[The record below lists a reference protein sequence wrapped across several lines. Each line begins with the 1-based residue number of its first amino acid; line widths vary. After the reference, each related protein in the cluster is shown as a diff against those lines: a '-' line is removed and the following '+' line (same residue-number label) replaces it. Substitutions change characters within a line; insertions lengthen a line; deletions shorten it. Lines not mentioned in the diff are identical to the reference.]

1 MGRVDCAVWLA
12 ARRRGRAV
20 IDEQARLLS
29 NREVA
34 VDFYLARLNAPHIAA
49 RVEPGQFVNI
59 QVGAGID
66 PLLRIPLSVSGVER
80 EAGII
85 EVLYEEVGS
94 KTRALS
100 QVGPD
105 EVLSTLGPL
114 GKGFV
119 PPPEDSCVVLVGGG
133 IGVPP
138 LLYWGLELKQRGY
151 RTALLVGARTA
162 DKHLPSEL
170 LESAADAVSLATD
183 DGSLGHVG
191 LVTDLLQHELA
202 EKGLCAVYCC
212 GPHAMMEAVAAIC
225 LEAEVPC
232 QVSLEEYMACGIGI
246 CVGCAV
252 ELATAK
258 GDTDYGRYAR
268 VCVDGPAFDVRQIKW
283 GSTWPT

>member
-1 MGRVDCAVWLA
+1 M
-12 ARRRGRAV
+12 

-34 VDFYLARLNAPHIAA
+34 ADFYLARLNAPHIAA

-59 QVGAGID
+59 QVGAGIA

-80 EAGII
+80 EAGVI
-85 EVLYEEVGS
+85 EVLYEEVGP

-100 QVGPD
+100 QFGPD
-105 EVLSTLGPL
+105 AILPTLGPL

-119 PPPEDSCVVLVGGG
+119 PPLKDTRVVLVGGG

-138 LLYWGLELKQRGY
+138 LLYWGLELRQREY
-151 RTALLVGARTA
+151 QTALLVGARTA

-170 LESAADAVSLATD
+170 LEPAADAVHLATD
-183 DGSLGHVG
+183 DGSLGHAG

-202 EKGLCAVYCC
+202 EEGPCAVYCC
-212 GPHAMMEAVAAIC
+212 GPHGMMQAVAAIC
-225 LEAEVPC
+225 LEAQVPC

-252 ELATAK
+252 ELAMAK

-268 VCVDGPAFDVRQIKW
+268 VCVDGPAFDARQIKW
-283 GSTWPT
+283 GSAWPT

>member
-1 MGRVDCAVWLA
+1 M
-12 ARRRGRAV
+12 

-34 VDFYLARLNAPHIAA
+34 ADFYLARLNAPYIAA
-49 RVEPGQFVNI
+49 RIEPGQFVNI
-59 QVGAGID
+59 EVGAGVA
-66 PLLRIPLSVSGVER
+66 PLLRIPLSVSGVDR

-85 EVLYEEVGS
+85 EVLYEEVGP
-94 KTRALS
+94 KTWALS
-100 QVGPD
+100 QFGPD
-105 EVLSTLGPL
+105 VVLPTLGPL
-114 GKGFV
+114 GKGFAS
-119 PPPEDSCVVLVGGG
+119 PPRGTRVVLVGGG

-138 LLYWGLELKQRGY
+138 LLYWGLELRQRAHQ
-151 RTALLVGARTA
+151 TALLVGARTA

-170 LESAADAVSLATD
+170 LAPAADAVRLATD

-191 LVTDLLQHELA
+191 LVTDLLRHELG
-202 EKGLCAVYCC
+202 EKGPCAVYCC

-225 LEAEVPC
+225 LEAQVPC

-252 ELATAK
+252 ELAAAK

-268 VCVDGPAFDVRQIKW
+268 VCVDGPAFDARQIKW

>member
-1 MGRVDCAVWLA
+1 M
-12 ARRRGRAV
+12 

-34 VDFYLARLNAPHIAA
+34 ADFYLARLNAPYIAA
-49 RVEPGQFVNI
+49 RIEPGQFVNI
-59 QVGAGID
+59 EVGAGVD

-85 EVLYEEVGS
+85 EVLYEEVGP
-94 KTRALS
+94 KTRVLS

-105 EVLSTLGPL
+105 AVLPTLGPL

-119 PPPEDSCVVLVGGG
+119 PPPEDTRVVLVGGG

-138 LLYWGLELKQRGY
+138 LLYWGLELRQQTHQ
-151 RTALLVGARTA
+151 TALLVGARTA
-162 DKHLPSEL
+162 DKHLPSNL
-170 LESAADAVSLATD
+170 LAPVADAVRLATD
-183 DGSLGHVG
+183 DGSLGHAG
-191 LVTDLLQHELA
+191 LVTDLLQQELA
-202 EKGLCAVYCC
+202 EKGPCAVYCC

-225 LEAEVPC
+225 IEAQVPC

-268 VCVDGPAFDVRQIKW
+268 VCVDGPAFDARQIKW
-283 GSTWPT
+283 GSAWPT

>member
-1 MGRVDCAVWLA
+1 M
-12 ARRRGRAV
+12 

-34 VDFYLARLNAPHIAA
+34 ADFYLACLRAPQIAKSI
-49 RVEPGQFVNI
+49 EPGQFVNI
-59 QVGAGID
+59 EVGAGVA
-66 PLLRIPLSVSGVER
+66 PLLRIPLSVSGVDR
-80 EAGII
+80 EAGVI
-85 EVLYEEVGS
+85 EVLYEEVGP

-100 QVGPD
+100 LVGPD
-105 EVLSTLGPL
+105 AVLPTLGPL

-119 PPPEDSCVVLVGGG
+119 SPPEGTRVVLVGGG

-138 LLYWGLELKQRGY
+138 LLYWGLELRQRAHQ
-151 RTALLVGARTA
+151 TALLVGARTA

-170 LESAADAVSLATD
+170 LKPAADAVRLATD
-183 DGSLGHVG
+183 DGSLGHAG
-191 LVTDLLQHELA
+191 FVTDLLQHELA
-202 EKGLCAVYCC
+202 EKGSCAVYCC
-212 GPHAMMEAVAAIC
+212 GPHAMMKAVAAIC

-258 GDTDYGRYAR
+258 GDTDYARYAR
-268 VCVDGPAFDVRQIKW
+268 VCVDGPAFDARQIKW
-283 GSTWPT
+283 GNAWPT

>member
-1 MGRVDCAVWLA
+1 M
-12 ARRRGRAV
+12 
-20 IDEQARLLS
+20 IDEQAHLLS

-34 VDFYLARLNAPHIAA
+34 ADFYLARLNAPYIAA
-49 RVEPGQFVNI
+49 RIEPGQFVNI
-59 QVGAGID
+59 QVGTGVD
-66 PLLRIPLSVSGVER
+66 PLLRIPLSVSGVNR

-85 EVLYEEVGS
+85 EVLYEEVGP

-100 QVGPD
+100 QFGPD
-105 EVLSTLGPL
+105 AALLTLGPL

-119 PPPEDSCVVLVGGG
+119 PPPEDTRVVLVGGG

-138 LLYWGLELKQRGY
+138 LLYWGLELGQREY
-151 RTALLVGARTA
+151 QTALLVGARTA
-162 DKHLPSEL
+162 DRHLPSEL
-170 LESAADAVSLATD
+170 LAPAADAVRLATD

-202 EKGLCAVYCC
+202 EKGPCAVYCC
-212 GPHAMMEAVAAIC
+212 GPHAMMQAVATMC
-225 LEAEVPC
+225 LEAQVPC

-268 VCVDGPAFDVRQIKW
+268 VCVDGPAFDARQIKW
-283 GSTWPT
+283 SSAWPT